1 MSLRIATWNV
11 NSLRRRLDHLAR
23 FYEAER
29 PDVVC
34 LQETKVSDEQFPH
47 EAVTAIG
54 FPHVLRH
61 GQKGTNGVAILSR
74 RPFEAE
80 ETLTWCGKDD
90 RRHACVRLEG
100 GLEIHDFYVPSGGPE
115 PNPETN
121 DKFAHKLQF
130 LEEMA
135 VWAKDHLTGRTAVL
149 VGDLNVAP
157 LETDVWNHKR
167 LVRSV
172 GHTPG
177 ESERLMRILAAADLI
192 DVPRRFVPPDRPLY
206 TWWGYRFRAAFE
218 KDYGWRL
225 DHVLTTP
232 ALSGAIKDC
241 RVVKD
246 TRAWD
251 QPSDHVPVV
260 LDLS

>member
-23 FYEAER
+23 FCEAES

-47 EAVTAIG
+47 EAVVALG

-74 RPFEAE
+74 RAFAAE
-80 ETLTWCGKDD
+80 ETLAWCGKDD
-90 RRHACVRLEG
+90 RRHACVRLED
-100 GLEIHDFYVPSGGPE
+100 GLEIHDFYVPSGGPV
-115 PNPETN
+115 PDPEAN
-121 DKFAHKLQF
+121 DKFAHKLRF

-135 VWAKDHLTGRTAVL
+135 DWAKTRLAGRAAVL

-177 ESERLMRILAAADLI
+177 ECERLGRVLAAAELI
-192 DVPRRFVPPDRPLY
+192 DAPRRFVPPDRPLY

-225 DHVLTTP
+225 DHVLATP
-232 ALSGAIKDC
+232 ALSDAIADC
-241 RVVKD
+241 RVFKD
-246 TRAWD
+246 TRAWE

-260 LDLS
+260 LDLR

>member
-23 FYEAER
+23 FCAAEN

-34 LQETKVSDEQFPH
+34 LQETKVTDEDFPH
-47 EAVTAIG
+47 EAVSALG
-54 FPHVLRH
+54 FRHVLRH

-74 RPFEAE
+74 QPFEAE
-80 ETLTWCGKDD
+80 ENLSWCDRDD
-90 RRHACVRLEG
+90 RRHACVRLAG
-100 GLEIHDFYVPSGGPE
+100 GLEIHDFYVPAGGDKPDPE
-115 PNPETN
+115 AN

-130 LEEMA
+130 LDEMTA
-135 VWAKDHLTGRTAVL
+135 WAKERLPGRKAVL

-172 GHTPG
+172 GHTPT
-177 ESERLMRILAAADLI
+177 ESERMAGLHAAAALI
-192 DVPRRFVPPDRPLY
+192 DAPRRFVPPDQPLY
-206 TWWGYRFRAAFE
+206 TWWGYRFREAYQ
-218 KDYGWRL
+218 KNYGWRL
-225 DHVLTTP
+225 DHVLVTP
-232 ALSGAIKDC
+232 ALGDAIKDC

-260 LDLS
+260 LDLD